1 MKRITLRISF
11 ASALCFIAL
20 QSSFASAAPAQN
32 YNAYSDSAIAELSND
47 TVCKADKI
55 RKREKRK
62 RKLMQLDSIRLK
74 IRESANSGNMLQ
86 WADSMLYRNR
96 TLDADDS
103 IRREKR
109 LERLA
114 DADEKLSFANNL
126 LTKKYY
132 NKNIDTAYIARPSE
146 PWTIKFRS
154 NISFN
159 LTGIRDKDEGKE
171 VSGFWASRGRYTLSV
186 GATYR
191 GLGLSAAINPAKL
204 AGKNKDMEY
213 QFTSYGN
220 KMGFDVIYEAAK
232 TDRGSITYG
241 DNKYDMPKGS
251 LNRQSFSAN
260 YYYAFNGRR
269 FSFPAAFTQSYL
281 QRKSAGSWLLGAALQ
296 WRRTRITP
304 GKDTPFQNAGI
315 KTLNFAIGGGYGHNF
330 CLNNKLMLHLS
341 MLPTIVVFDHS
352 TISGD
357 TTKQKAKMHFPNFF
371 VTSRA
376 ALLYSWKRNFAGV
389 SGIADFANIGNTKHL
404 EFLYLKWR
412 VRFFYGFRF

>member
-1 MKRITLRISF
+1 MKQITARIFFTIAFSF
-11 ASALCFIAL
+11 FTL
-20 QSSFASAAPAQN
+20 QSCF
-32 YNAYSDSAIAELSND
+32 SAIAYAQSHKTNSVSIGIEQSKD
-47 TVCKADKI
+47 TVRRTDKI
-55 RKREKRK
+55 SRREKRK

-86 WADSMLYRNR
+86 WADSMLYAKKILN
-96 TLDADDS
+96 AEDS
-103 IRREKR
+103 IRRKKR

-114 DADEKLSFANNL
+114 NADDKLSFANDM

-132 NKNIDTAYIARPSE
+132 NKNIDTTYIMRPSE

-154 NISFN
+154 NFSFN
-159 LTGIRDKDEGKE
+159 LTGIQDKDKDL
-171 VSGFWASRGRYTLSV
+171 SGFWASRGRYTLSV

-232 TDRGSITYG
+232 TDKGSITYG
-241 DNKYDMPKGS
+241 DKKYDMRKGS
-251 LNRQSFSAN
+251 LNRQSLSAN
-260 YYYAFNGRR
+260 YYYAFNGKR
-269 FSFPAAFTQSYL
+269 FSFPAAFTQSYI

-296 WRRTRITP
+296 WRRTKITP
-304 GKDTPFQNAGI
+304 GEDTPFQNAGI
-315 KTLNFAIGGGYGHNF
+315 KTLSFAVGGGYGHNF
-330 CLNNKLMLHLS
+330 SLNNKLMLHLS
-341 MLPTIVVFDHS
+341 VLPTIVVFDHS

-357 TTKQKAKMHFPNFF
+357 STKQKAKMHFPNFF

-389 SGIADFANIGNTKHL
+389 SGIADFANSGNTKHL